1 MHSKSVK
8 GYVFAVLSAVI
19 YGSMPLMSK
28 YIYADGVNPLTL
40 VFLRNAFSLIPLG
53 LLAYGEHKTL
63 KIPGKLLPSIALIGV
78 LGCSITPILLFSS
91 YQFIPS
97 GTATVIHFAYPA
109 VVMIGGLLFF
119 RQKLRLWGV
128 VSMMLCI
135 TGICMFYA
143 PEESLDLTG
152 SLLALASAVSF
163 ASYVLLLSRFDSSK
177 VSGFLFNFYVTA
189 VCTVF
194 TLIVCLATN
203 SLALPA
209 SLSGWGLCVVF
220 SLLVTTGAVV
230 LFQQSTFLIGGDRA
244 SILSTLEPI
253 TSVVLGCIFFQEPFG
268 IRVALGTGLVVA
280 ASILIVLPGKRTQK
294 NT

>member
-1 MHSKSVK
+1 MHSKNVK

-40 VFLRNAFSLIPLG
+40 VFLRNVFSLIPLG
-53 LLAYGEHKTL
+53 MLAYRERKTL

-78 LGCSITPILLFSS
+78 LGCCITPILLFSS

-119 RQKLRLWGV
+119 RQKLRVMGIA
-128 VSMMLCI
+128 SMVLCI
-135 TGICMFYA
+135 TGICMFYT
-143 PEESLDLTG
+143 PGESLDLTG

-163 ASYVLLLSRFDSSK
+163 ASYVLLLSRFDSTR
-177 VSGFLFNFYVTA
+177 VSGFLFNFYVTV
-189 VCTVF
+189 VCSIF

-253 TSVVLGCIFFQEPFG
+253 TSVLLGCIFFREPFG
-268 IRVALGTGLVVA
+268 IRVALGTALVVA
-280 ASILIVLPGKRTQK
+280 ASILIVLPGKRK
-294 NT
+294 KSP